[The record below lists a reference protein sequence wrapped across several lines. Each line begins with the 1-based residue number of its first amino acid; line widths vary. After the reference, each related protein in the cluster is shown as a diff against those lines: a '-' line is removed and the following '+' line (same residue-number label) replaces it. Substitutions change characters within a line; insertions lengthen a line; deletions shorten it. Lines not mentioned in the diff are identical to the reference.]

1 MSLIFLYLIFFLF
14 IFTTTTTT
22 TFTSSTTGGSLSP
35 SDPFISQPPENIFPV
50 TPIVKNHY
58 EEKKSS
64 LSVGAIIGITL
75 GSFLFLSIVVYLLF
89 RWTTSP
95 PAASQQVVVGV
106 PVPPVPLN
114 QWAASVN
121 NNSSTIGGGG
131 Q

>member
-1 MSLIFLYLIFFLF
+1 MSLIFLYLIFLLF
-14 IFTTTTTT
+14 IFTTTT
-22 TFTSSTTGGSLSP
+22 TFTSSTTTGGSLSP
-35 SDPFISQPPENIFPV
+35 PDPFISQPPENIFPV

-75 GSFLFLSIVVYLLF
+75 GSLLFLSIVVYLLF
-89 RWTTSP
+89 RLTTSP

-121 NNSSTIGGGG
+121 NNSSTIRGGG